1 MKIIDAVGGSPLLHI
16 QLLDVLLLDG
26 AVLRVD
32 VAEDE
37 VQLGVGPALVG
48 AEHDGVGRL
57 VGELPQVE
65 VLVVAQQLD
74 VTATAVLKREFHMMV
89 NIRKKPQL

>member
-1 MKIIDAVGGSPLLHI
+1 MIIIDTIGGSPLLHI
-16 QLLDVLLLDG
+16 QLFDVLLLDRAILG
-26 AVLRVD
+26 VD

-74 VTATAVLKREFHMMV
+74 VTATAILEREFHKV
-89 NIRKKPQL
+89 NNRKNPQL